1 MIVIKDVTS
10 ILKIERITSEN
21 IAKNALI
28 RSVSH
33 ELRTPVNGI
42 MLLVESL
49 MQDVNHLYKERLLNI
64 KTCAE
69 LLNFQISDILDY
81 SNLVSKTFNL
91 NKSHCNLKTY
101 LKESIEVVKYQGRA
115 KGINIVAK
123 IDELIPDECFTD
135 YHRIQKIVINLL
147 TNAIKYTN
155 KGSIELCAINTGYG
169 VNISVKDTGI
179 GIQKDRISQIF
190 NMFSDKISGMSG
202 LGLHISNSIL
212 NYFESSMN
220 VSSEQGKG
228 TAFSFCLKI
237 LENVSHFRLESET
250 DVPYEVNSY
259 LQIPQLPMTTL
270 DKHYPKVLIVDDND
284 FNRILLGNILQSR
297 NIPYIEA
304 INGKVAVKII
314 KKFDRQ
320 KTPILC
326 IIMDCDMP
334 IMDGWEASKT
344 INEIYTIGIIKFLP
358 AIIGHTAY
366 SSDDD
371 IKRCYNSG
379 MISHILKPTN
389 QEQILKIL
397 SKYI

>member
-228 TAFSFCLKI
+228 TTFSFCLNI
-237 LENVSHFRLESET
+237 LENISKIQLESEI
-250 DVPYEVNSY
+250 DIPYEVNSA
-259 LQIPQLPMTTL
+259 LQIPQMIMNIF
-270 DKHYPKVLIVDDND
+270 DKQYPKVLIVDDND
-284 FNRILLGNILQSR
+284 FNRILLGNILKNH

-304 INGKVAVKII
+304 LNGKIAVKLI
-314 KKFDRQ
+314 KKYDRQ

-334 IMDGWEASKT
+334 IMDGWQASK
-344 INEIYTIGIIKFLP
+344 IITRFYAMGRIKSLP

-366 SSDDD
+366 SSTDD
-371 IKRCYNSG
+371 IKRCYDSG

-389 QEQILKIL
+389 QDQILKIL
-397 SKYI
+397 RSYL